1 MIGFTQPGK
10 LIVENIKMYQAQWDL
25 AANGYL
31 VTSQHPGYYIN
42 LVSFNLLRSYKLFPT
57 IGMFASYD
65 ITFLFIGA
73 GDADQNNSYMNIRNR
88 GLSTF
93 EKFFDPLNSNTADIM
108 PGQQTA
114 TQSRNAAGGLAITTI
129 GTVTYDVSLTNP
141 YCYLS
146 LAYYLVPTI

>member
-57 IGMFASYD
+57 VGMFASFSLER
-65 ITFLFIGA
+65 IFIGA
-73 GDADQNNSYMNIRNR
+73 NSDDTNSYMNIKDR
-88 GLSTF
+88 GLATF
-93 EKFFDPLNSNTADIM
+93 EKFFQPLTGDSCDIM
-108 PGQQTA
+108 VGHQTA
-114 TQSRNAAGGLAITTI
+114 TQSRNATVGLAIKTI

>member
-10 LIVENIKMYQAQWDL
+10 LIVENIKMYQRQWDL

-57 IGMFASYD
+57 VGMFA
-65 ITFLFIGA
+65 TFSLDQIFIGA
-73 GDADQNNSYMNIRNR
+73 NSDDTNSYMNIKDR
-88 GLSTF
+88 GLARF
-93 EKFFDPLNSNTADIM
+93 EKFFQPLTGDSCDIM
-108 PGQQTA
+108 VGHQTIA
-114 TQSRNAAGGLAITTI
+114 QSRNATVGLAITLT